1 MLFAL
6 PLLCSMLYYS
16 NIVLVIFQSDVF
28 VLLILYLVPGSQPP
42 LGRSPVPGSL
52 RASEANKL
60 CEPISGDS
68 GEAVPAPWDAFL
80 FGEADLDRCGLFCT
94 TDG

>member
-16 NIVLVIFQSDVF
+16 NIVLVIFQSDV
-28 VLLILYLVPGSQPP
+28 LLLFSTDIFL
-42 LGRSPVPGSL
+42 LGRSLVPGSL

-68 GEAVPAPWDAFL
+68 GEAAPAPWDAFL